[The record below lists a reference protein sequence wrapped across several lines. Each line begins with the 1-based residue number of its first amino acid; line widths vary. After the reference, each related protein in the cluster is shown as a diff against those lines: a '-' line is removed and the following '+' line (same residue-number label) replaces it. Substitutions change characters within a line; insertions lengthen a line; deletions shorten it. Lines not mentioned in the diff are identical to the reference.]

1 MGSWISWGVHLD
13 DEQLILY
20 IDRELKFRSRL
31 RTGIHL
37 LFCPLCRNARLEILL
52 RFEEVVPAA
61 STSADTLLRMKL
73 GLVRAMRAY
82 ESRAVQLTANAA
94 SQVSQIAGGV
104 LATRLSN
111 HVQKSEDSSGAYASI
126 EKSIEAFLGRRTARG
141 LRVALLKEVP
151 R

>member
-1 MGSWISWGVHLD
+1 MGSWISWRVHLD
-13 DEQLILY
+13 DDQLILY

-37 LFCPLCRNARLEILL
+37 LLCPLCRNALREILL
-52 RFEEVVPAA
+52 RLEEVVPP
-61 STSADTLLRMKL
+61 SSSPPETLQRMKL
-73 GLVRAMRAY
+73 GLVRAMRNY
-82 ESRAVQLTANAA
+82 ESRAVRLSENAA

-104 LATRLSN
+104 LATRLSDN
-111 HVQKSEDSSGAYASI
+111 VREGEDSSGAYASI

-141 LRVALLKEVP
+141 LRVALLKEVH